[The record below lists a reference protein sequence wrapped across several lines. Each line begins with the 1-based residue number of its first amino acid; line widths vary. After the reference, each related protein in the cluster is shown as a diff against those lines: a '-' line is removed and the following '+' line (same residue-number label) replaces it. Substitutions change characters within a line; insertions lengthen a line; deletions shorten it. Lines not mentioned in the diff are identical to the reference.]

1 MLCPKTSFESF
12 MTKSEQILRRY
23 ELILTSAGEGIYGLD
38 SKGKATFV
46 NPAAIAMTGW
56 TEEDVIGESIH
67 AQHHH
72 SRANGEH
79 YPQQQCPIYLAL
91 QDGEV
96 HHVTDE
102 VFWRKDGSFFPVH
115 YTSTPIWENN
125 IIIGAVVV
133 FQDVSQLKHAEAELA
148 VLQHHNELVLSAA
161 GEGICGFDCEG
172 LVTFINPAAATM
184 LAWPDQQ
191 LSDQT
196 IHNIF
201 GNNDPQYEEYCPIHN
216 IMQGKKRFQASDR
229 PFWRQDGSSFP
240 VDFVSTPIM
249 EDNKLQGVVVIF
261 SDITERKKANEKLKL
276 ALSEIEQLKNRLQA
290 ENSYLQEQVNL
301 NHSFEDI
308 LGQSAPLKTVLYQVE
323 QVAPTETSV
332 LIQGE
337 TGTGKEL
344 IARALHNLSQ
354 RKERTLVKV
363 NCAALPGNLIES
375 ELFGHEKGSFTGAT
389 SRRIGRFELADK
401 GTIFLDEIGELPL
414 ELQAKLL
421 RVLQEGEIERLGDSK
436 TIKIDVRII
445 AATHR
450 DLKMMVENGDFRED
464 LFYRLSVFPLTIPPL
479 RERKNDITLL
489 VQYFVNKYANKMGKQ
504 INSISETIMDKLQRY
519 PWPGN
524 VRELE
529 NIIERA
535 VILSPNKNLVI
546 PELLIPANN
555 KQVNTSDTLVPLS
568 ELEKTH
574 IIKVLK
580 ATDWKISGE
589 DGAASILE
597 MHPNTLRSRM
607 SKLGIR
613 RSNTTL

>member
-1 MLCPKTSFESF
+1 MSHSA
-12 MTKSEQILRRY
+12 QILRRY

-79 YPQQQCPIYLAL
+79 YPQQQCPIYAAL
-91 QDGEV
+91 QDGEI

-102 VFWRKDGSFFPVH
+102 VFWRKDGSCFPVH

-125 IIIGAVVV
+125 LIVGAVVV
-133 FQDVSQLKHAEAELA
+133 FQDVSKLKQAESELA
-148 VLQHHNELVLSAA
+148 VLQRYNELVLSAA
-161 GEGICGFDCEG
+161 GEGICGFNCEG
-172 LVTFINPAAATM
+172 LVTFINPAAASM

-196 IHNIF
+196 IHNIL
-201 GNNDPQYEEYCPIHN
+201 GRDTPNAEEYCPIHN
-216 IMQGKKRFQASDR
+216 IMQGKKRFQASDIL
-229 PFWRQDGSSFP
+229 FWRNDDSSFP

-249 EDNKLQGVVVIF
+249 EDDKLQGVVVIF
-261 SDITERKKANEKLKL
+261 SDITERKKSQEKLKL
-276 ALSEIEQLKNRLQA
+276 AYTEIEQLKNRLQA

-308 LGQSAPLKTVLYQVE
+308 LGQSEPLKTVLYQVE

-332 LIQGE
+332 IIQGE

-414 ELQAKLL
+414 ELQSKLL

-436 TIKIDVRII
+436 TIKIDIRII

-450 DLKMMVENGDFRED
+450 NLKKMVENGDFRED
-464 LFYRLSVFPLTIPPL
+464 LFYRLSVFPLTLPPL
-479 RERKNDITLL
+479 RDRKNDISLL
-489 VQYFVNKYANKMGKQ
+489 VQY
-504 INSISETIMDKLQRY
+504 
-519 PWPGN
+519 
-524 VRELE
+524 
-529 NIIERA
+529 
-535 VILSPNKNLVI
+535 
-546 PELLIPANN
+546 LLINTPIKWVSRLTVFLKLLWINYSATLGLVMY
-555 KQVNTSDTLVPLS
+555 VNWKMSSNALLFYR
-568 ELEKTH
+568 LR
-574 IIKVLK
+574 K
-580 ATDWKISGE
+580 AWLFQSY
-589 DGAASILE
+589 
-597 MHPNTLRSRM
+597 
-607 SKLGIR
+607 
-613 RSNTTL
+613 